1 MSPASELQPPAEGV
15 LIRLARQAR
24 GLTPEAAA
32 ELTPIPIKGGRWR
45 QIESGYERKNPPKR
59 AYAPDLT
66 LAHMAHAVGVT
77 PERLEEAQ
85 RPEAADILREIL
97 RGEAELKP
105 PSAPQSPTLEQ
116 ELELGRRLLAST
128 VRELGLSPDEADEA
142 WRLAREDIVRSH
154 RPPAPADSAPPV
166 VRERRTGS

>member
-1 MSPASELQPPAEGV
+1 MSPASELQPPPEGV
-15 LIRLARQAR
+15 LIKLARQAR

-32 ELTPIPIKGGRWR
+32 ELTPIQIKGGRWR

-66 LAHMAHAVGVT
+66 LAHMAHAVGVM
-77 PERLEEAQ
+77 PERLEEAR

-97 RGEAELKP
+97 RKEAERASQP
-105 PSAPQSPTLEQ
+105 HTPSPSLEQ

-142 WRLAREDIVRSH
+142 WRLAREDIIRTH
-154 RPPAPADSAPPV
+154 RPEGPAEAAPPV